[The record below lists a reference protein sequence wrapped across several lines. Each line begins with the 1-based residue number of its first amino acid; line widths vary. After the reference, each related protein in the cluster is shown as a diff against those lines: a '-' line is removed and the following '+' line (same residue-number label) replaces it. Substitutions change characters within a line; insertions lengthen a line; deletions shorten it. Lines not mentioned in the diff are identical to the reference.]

1 MQYEVVVIGA
11 LNRDVGGKSDGQ
23 LIPMDSNIGKVS
35 ETLGGVGN
43 NIAQNLANM
52 GVSVK
57 FIAPLG
63 DDAFSQYALGRLE
76 SIGIGMSDALIAKN
90 QGSATYLYVLDDTGE
105 MQVAIN
111 DMGIVKLLTPEFLAT
126 KLDTIDQA
134 KVIVIDANLTVETI
148 KFIAEN
154 VTQPIFAD
162 PTSVEK
168 AERMQPVLDKIH
180 TLAPNRIEAQHL
192 TEIET
197 NDLVP
202 IADKLLETG
211 LKRAVIT
218 TGKDGCYIKTA
229 NEQVTSK
236 PAGVVPVNVTGAGD
250 ALTAALVYAYLH
262 DFPLQK
268 TADFA
273 SRIGALATQS
283 AKTIS
288 DEITPE
294 VVKSVIEELE

>member
-1 MQYEVVVIGA
+1 
-11 LNRDVGGKSDGQ
+11 
-23 LIPMDSNIGKVS
+23 MDSNIGRVS

-52 GVSVK
+52 GVGVK

-63 DDAFSQYALGRLE
+63 DDAFSAYALERLE
-76 SIGIGMSDALIAKN
+76 SIGIDMSDALIVKN
-90 QGSATYLYVLDDTGE
+90 HGSATYLYVLDDTGE

-126 KLDTIDQA
+126 KLDVIKQA
-134 KVIVIDANLTVETI
+134 KVVVIDANLTVETI

-168 AERMQPVLDKIH
+168 AERMQPVLNKIH
-180 TLAPNRIEAQHL
+180 TFAPNRLEAQHL
-192 TEIET
+192 TGIET
-197 NDLVP
+197 NDLTP
-202 IADKLLETG
+202 IADKLLATG
-211 LKRAVIT
+211 LKRAFIT
-218 TGKDGCYIKTA
+218 LGKYGCYAKTA
-229 NEQVTSK
+229 DEQVRAK
-236 PAGVVPVNVTGAGD
+236 PTGVTTVNVTGAGD
-250 ALTAALVYAYLH
+250 ALTAALVYAYLR

-273 SRIGALATQS
+273 LRIGELATQS

-288 DEITPE
+288 DDITPE
-294 VVKSVIEELE
+294 VAEGIAVECE